1 MGPPPWVPTYHGLH
15 AHQYSVVTTFI
26 NLPSHYCFR
35 RMNDKCEI
43 VTIIR
48 ALYKFSKPAVSAVRY
63 PITAGKFS
71 NSKIPIPDWIDCGA
85 GRFTPIHT
93 SLQAVSSPRGPHQSE
108 WRQNLLCKHCTLHVL
123 CCFDDKEMSI
133 NRYNRIAIKKCLI
146 SLRHKNE
153 CVNFAMK
160 TFDIIRKRHYLPIV

>member
-1 MGPPPWVPTYHGLH
+1 MCGMGPPPWVPTYHGLH
-15 AHQYSVVTTFI
+15 AHQYSVVTKFI

-35 RMNDKCEI
+35 RIDDKCEI

-48 ALYKFSKPAVSAVRY
+48 ALYNLSKPAVSAVIY

-71 NSKIPIPDWIDCGA
+71 NSQIPSPDWIDCGA

-108 WRQNLLCKHCTLHVL
+108 
-123 CCFDDKEMSI
+123 
-133 NRYNRIAIKKCLI
+133 
-146 SLRHKNE
+146 
-153 CVNFAMK
+153 
-160 TFDIIRKRHYLPIV
+160 